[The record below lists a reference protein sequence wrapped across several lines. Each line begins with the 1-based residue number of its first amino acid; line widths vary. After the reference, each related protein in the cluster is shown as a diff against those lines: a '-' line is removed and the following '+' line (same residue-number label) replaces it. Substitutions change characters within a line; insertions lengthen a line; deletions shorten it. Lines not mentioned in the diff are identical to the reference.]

1 MLHLSKVLQLLKFL
15 PENYNLIQRI
25 FTSFKNLHY
34 DQSNEINSAN
44 NVGVM
49 YTIHELRGNQSLI
62 GLNEKDSITLIRL
75 SSSIASSNSAL
86 DIIRDNFIITQ
97 EQRRKKSKTFPNLF
111 AYLKWSMV
119 DENSMINLKRQVL
132 YNL

>member
-1 MLHLSKVLQLLKFL
+1 
-15 PENYNLIQRI
+15 
-25 FTSFKNLHY
+25 
-34 DQSNEINSAN
+34 
-44 NVGVM
+44 M
-49 YTIHELRGNQSLI
+49 YTIPASRIHELRGNQSLI
-62 GLNEKDSITLIRL
+62 GLNEKDAITLIRL

-119 DENSMINLKRQVL
+119 DENSMINLQRQVL
-132 YNL
+132 YNFKNYIIK

>member
-1 MLHLSKVLQLLKFL
+1 MFL
-15 PENYNLIQRI
+15 PENYNIIQRI

-34 DQSNEINSAN
+34 DPPNEINSAN

-49 YTIHELRGNQSLI
+49 YTIPASRIHELRGNQSLI
-62 GLNEKDSITLIRL
+62 GLNGKGAITLIRL

-86 DIIRDNFIITQ
+86 DVIRDNFIITQ
-97 EQRRKKSKTFPNLF
+97 EQRRKKSKTFPNLL

-119 DENSMINLKRQVL
+119 DENSMINLQRQVL
-132 YNL
+132 YNFKNYIIK

>member
-62 GLNEKDSITLIRL
+62 GLNEKDAITLIRL

-86 DIIRDNFIITQ
+86 DVIRDNFIITQ

-119 DENSMINLKRQVL
+119 DENSMINLNVR
-132 YNL
+132 YYII